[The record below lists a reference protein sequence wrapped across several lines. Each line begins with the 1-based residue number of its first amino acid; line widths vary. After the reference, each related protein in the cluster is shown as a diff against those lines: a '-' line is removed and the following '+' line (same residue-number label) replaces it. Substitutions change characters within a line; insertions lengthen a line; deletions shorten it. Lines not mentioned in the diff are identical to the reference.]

1 MSSIMETVKGM
12 LAKQLDMAE
21 KDIKPESTVL
31 SLGAD
36 SLDSVEFIMLIENAF
51 NIEIQEEEI
60 KQFRTVQNIVDYVS
74 KSKN

>member
-1 MSSIMETVKGM
+1 MGGSDQVVRRFSHNRDLFG
-12 LAKQLDMAE
+12 D
-21 KDIKPESTVL
+21 SL

-36 SLDSVEFIMLIENAF
+36 SLDSVEFIMRIENAF